1 MYFDPRKPGKFIYP
15 SINMGFL
22 YQPFYIGKGSGDR
35 WKHHLWNLSTN
46 DCNPYKQRKINAIRK
61 KLQIDPYISIVKR
74 FEQAQKAYSYEEKL
88 IQLIGRSNNKSGPL
102 TNLDDG
108 GGEDATCKKAYWT
121 KARRKQRS
129 LDNKGSNNPMYGKTV
144 YEVWVT
150 KYGVEEAN
158 KRKEKESKRKR
169 EIGLLR
175 NISGSNN
182 PMYGRC
188 GASNPNY
195 KHVNTTKLLYLVRQN
210 HSRKFIA
217 KAMSISID
225 KLASEFNRL
234 FNTRSIKEVR
244 KILNE
249 GTDL

>member
-1 MYFDPRKPGKFIYP
+1 
-15 SINMGFL
+15 
-22 YQPFYIGKGSGDR
+22 
-35 WKHHLWNLSTN
+35 
-46 DCNPYKQRKINAIRK
+46 
-61 KLQIDPYISIVKR
+61 
-74 FEQAQKAYSYEEKL
+74 
-88 IQLIGRSNNKSGPL
+88 
-102 TNLDDG
+102 
-108 GGEDATCKKAYWT
+108 
-121 KARRKQRS
+121 
-129 LDNKGSNNPMYGKTV
+129 
-144 YEVWVT
+144 
-150 KYGVEEAN
+150 
-158 KRKEKESKRKR
+158 
-169 EIGLLR
+169 
-175 NISGSNN
+175 
-182 PMYGRC
+182 MYGRC